1 MNKYR
6 KVKEIVQKKVLSSIV
21 CDVCNKT
28 IKTKLAT
35 NKKDKVSEYFYIVA
49 TSHRDWGNDSID
61 SLRVRSACCD
71 DCLRKIIDEYLSE
84 KSNTKTIEIKKEY
97 EYFKFSNIVEFYND
111 QEYSEEDCWGFE

>member
-1 MNKYR
+1 MN
-6 KVKEIVQKKVLSSIV
+6 I
-21 CDVCNKT
+21 
-28 IKTKLAT
+28 
-35 NKKDKVSEYFYIVA
+35 FYIVA